1 MDVKDKLKGIYAITP
16 PEFDETKLLNDI
28 NICLS
33 CGVKIFQIRY
43 KEEITIEL
51 KDFFSVLVKR
61 IKKKEGITI
70 INDFPQL
77 AHDIGADGVHLGKAD
92 LSVDAVKNKY
102 KNLFSFSK
110 KYKSILDSKEN
121 AFFSV
126 NAVARKPEKSDPET
140 NPYLIKFMKQSVW
153 QPKKLGVFAGKIDYP
168 KYKFFDK
175 HMIRFIMWITNGP
188 TDINESF
195 EFTDWSKV
203 DDFAKDIFH

>member
-1 MDVKDKLKGIYAITP
+1 MDAKDKLKGIYAITP
-16 PEFDETKLLNDI
+16 PKFDETKLLNDI

-77 AHDIGADGVHLGKAD
+77 AYDIGADGVHLGKAD

-102 KNLFSFSK
+102 KNLIIGKTCKSSIEEAKKAIDDGANYVSFGAFSNSSTK
-110 KYKSILDSKEN
+110 KEAIPIEKSNLDLINKFNVPNKAIIGGISKEN
-121 AFFSV
+121 FHKVAELNFDMIALSNAIFNSQDTAKSASFFV
-126 NAVARKPEKSDPET
+126 N
-140 NPYLIKFMKQSVW
+140 NF
-153 QPKKLGVFAGKIDYP
+153 
-168 KYKFFDK
+168 
-175 HMIRFIMWITNGP
+175 N
-188 TDINESF
+188 F
-195 EFTDWSKV
+195 E
-203 DDFAKDIFH
+203 

>member
-1 MDVKDKLKGIYAITP
+1 MDAKDKLKGIYAITP
-16 PEFDETKLLNDI
+16 PKFDETKLLNDI

-61 IKKKEGITI
+61 IKEKEGITI

-102 KNLFSFSK
+102 KNLIIGKTCKSSIEEAKKAIDDGANYVSFGAFSNSLTK
-110 KYKSILDSKEN
+110 KEAIPIEKSDLDLINKFNVPNKAIIGGISKEN
-121 AFFSV
+121 FHKVAELNFDMIALSNAIFNSQDTAKSASFFV
-126 NAVARKPEKSDPET
+126 N
-140 NPYLIKFMKQSVW
+140 NF
-153 QPKKLGVFAGKIDYP
+153 
-168 KYKFFDK
+168 
-175 HMIRFIMWITNGP
+175 N
-188 TDINESF
+188 F
-195 EFTDWSKV
+195 E
-203 DDFAKDIFH
+203 

>member
-1 MDVKDKLKGIYAITP
+1 MDIKDKLKGIYAITP
-16 PEFDETKLLNDI
+16 PKFDETKLLNDI

-77 AHDIGADGVHLGKAD
+77 AYDIGADGVHLGKAD

-102 KNLFSFSK
+102 KNLIIGKTCKSSIEEAKKAIDDGANYVSFGAFSNSSTK
-110 KYKSILDSKEN
+110 KEAIPIEKSDLDLINKFNVPNKAIIGGISKEN
-121 AFFSV
+121 FHKVAELNFDMIALSNAIFNSQDTAKSASFFV
-126 NAVARKPEKSDPET
+126 N
-140 NPYLIKFMKQSVW
+140 NF
-153 QPKKLGVFAGKIDYP
+153 
-168 KYKFFDK
+168 
-175 HMIRFIMWITNGP
+175 N
-188 TDINESF
+188 F
-195 EFTDWSKV
+195 E
-203 DDFAKDIFH
+203 

>member
-61 IKKKEGITI
+61 IKEKEGITI

-102 KNLFSFSK
+102 KNLIIGKTCKSSIEEAKKAIDDGANYVSFGAFSNSLTK
-110 KYKSILDSKEN
+110 KEAIPIEKSDLDLINKFNVPNKAIIGGISKEN
-121 AFFSV
+121 FHKVAELNFDMIALSNAIFNSQDTAKSASFFV
-126 NAVARKPEKSDPET
+126 N
-140 NPYLIKFMKQSVW
+140 NF
-153 QPKKLGVFAGKIDYP
+153 
-168 KYKFFDK
+168 
-175 HMIRFIMWITNGP
+175 N
-188 TDINESF
+188 F
-195 EFTDWSKV
+195 E
-203 DDFAKDIFH
+203 